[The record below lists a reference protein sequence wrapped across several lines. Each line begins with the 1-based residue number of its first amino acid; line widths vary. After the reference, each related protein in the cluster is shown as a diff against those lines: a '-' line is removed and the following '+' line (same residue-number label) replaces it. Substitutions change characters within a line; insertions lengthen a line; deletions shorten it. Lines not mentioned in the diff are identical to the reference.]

1 MEKLSQ
7 KIGDI
12 IEDIISC
19 RIEVVTNST
28 WFKELVD
35 QKVRSVLKEKEE

>member
-7 KIGDI
+7 KIGDL
-12 IEDIISC
+12 IEDIISH
-19 RIEVVTNST
+19 RIEVVTNSN